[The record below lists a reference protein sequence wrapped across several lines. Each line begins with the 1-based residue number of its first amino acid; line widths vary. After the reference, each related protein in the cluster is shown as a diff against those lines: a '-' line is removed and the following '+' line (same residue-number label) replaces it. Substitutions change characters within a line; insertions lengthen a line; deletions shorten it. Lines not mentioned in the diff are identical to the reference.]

1 MQSFVE
7 NLLILTF
14 SKGKYGLSA
23 ILFFIFLS
31 FLHSPGLA
39 QDRCGTMELE
49 AIRIQKGLKPYSD
62 AQFEEWI
69 RRKTEEYR
77 NSPQAFSSAR
87 TQAGPFV
94 IPVVV
99 HVVHNG
105 ENIGT
110 TGNISNAQILS
121 QIEVLNEDFKRL
133 NADTVNTPTVFRPL
147 AGSMNLEFVLAKRD
161 PAGQATDGIVR
172 VQGSRSSYNISQ
184 LDVLRAESFW
194 PSEDYLNIWV
204 ANLSPASNL
213 GFAQFPDINL
223 PGLENEPRENRL
235 TDGIIVN
242 YRVFGSSNKGN
253 FNLTNNFDKG
263 RTATHEMGH
272 YFGLKHIW
280 GDADNCTATDFVADT
295 PVQFSAT
302 RGCPLHP
309 RESCETLDM
318 FQNYMDYTNDPCMN
332 IFTAGQVE
340 RMMIVLQNAPRRQ
353 SLLNSLGA
361 VSPDDNVFDIAI
373 AGISRP
379 SFISCSLSQQ
389 PVVSVQNMG
398 TEPIEGFELSYALDN
413 GQSALVSFP
422 DDVLVPGEIRQVTF
436 DQVSLMQ
443 GQYIISFE
451 VRMLQSVVDI
461 NPLNNIQ
468 NRLFAIDN
476 TREIIPYR
484 QDFTEASIQSAGW
497 RVLNFNGLTT
507 WQAAEAPRQQ
517 PGNRAA
523 VLTFFDYPNVGAE
536 DWLISPILD
545 FSRSID
551 VTLQFFVSYARNAPY
566 ADGLQVMVSR
576 DCGETFDFPVYDK
589 SGADLAVTTSSGPW
603 LPGGERDWRRERI
616 DLSAYA
622 GDSDV
627 RLAFAGRNGFG
638 NNLYIDGIEFF
649 LEQPQNIVN
658 LQRDQ
663 VLLYPNPSVDKF
675 FRLAFNN
682 QRRQNVQ
689 VNIIDSTGRIIYRH
703 DFENTLN
710 QAYRFDLPFASRGL
724 YIVQVLAEDYNTVK
738 RVVVY

>member
-7 NLLILTF
+7 NLSSHTF
-14 SKGKYGLSA
+14 FKGKYGLTV
-23 ILFFIFLS
+23 ILFLIF
-31 FLHSPGLA
+31 FLVSLPGSA
-39 QDRCGTMELE
+39 QDRCGTVELE
-49 AIRIQKGLKPYSD
+49 EIRIRKGLRPYTD

-69 RRKTEEYR
+69 RRKTEEQR
-77 NSPQAFSSAR
+77 NIPQAFSSAR

-105 ENIGT
+105 EDIGT
-110 TGNISNAQILS
+110 AANISNAQIFS
-121 QIEVLNEDFKRL
+121 QIDVLNEDFKRL
-133 NADTVNTPTVFRPL
+133 NADTVNTPPEFRGI
-147 AGSMNLEFVLAKRD
+147 AGSMNLQFVLAKRD
-161 PAGQATDGIVR
+161 PVGQASNGIVR
-172 VQGSRSSYNISQ
+172 VQGSRTSYNISQ
-184 LDVLRAESFW
+184 LDLLRAESFW

-242 YRVFGSSNKGN
+242 YRVFGSKDKGN
-253 FNLTNNFDKG
+253 FNLINNFDKG

-280 GDADNCTATDFVADT
+280 GDADNCTASDFVADT
-295 PVQFSAT
+295 PFQFGAT

-309 RESCETLDM
+309 RESCESLDM

-332 IFTAGQVE
+332 IFTSGQVE

-353 SLLNSLGA
+353 SLLNSLGTIA
-361 VSPDDNVFDIAI
+361 PDENVFDIAI
-373 AGISRP
+373 SGIARP
-379 SFISCSLSQQ
+379 SFISCNPSFQ
-389 PVVSVQNMG
+389 PIVSIQNRG
-398 TEPIEGFELSYALDN
+398 TEPIEGYELSYALDN
-413 GQSALVSFP
+413 GQTAMISFS
-422 DDVLVPGEIRQVTF
+422 DDILMPGEIRQISF
-436 DQVSLMQ
+436 DQVNLTQ

-451 VRMLQSVVDI
+451 AQMLQSVVDI
-461 NPLNNIQ
+461 NPINNVQ

-476 TREIIPYR
+476 SREIIPYR

-507 WQAAEAPRQQ
+507 WQATEVPRIQ

-523 VLTFFDYPNVGAE
+523 VLNFYDYPNLGAE
-536 DWLISPILD
+536 DWLISPVLD
-545 FSRSID
+545 FSQSID
-551 VTLQFFVSYARNAPY
+551 VTLQFFVSYARNTPFS
-566 ADGLQVMVSR
+566 DGLQVLVSR

-589 SGADLAVTTSSGPW
+589 SGAELAVTNATGPW
-603 LPGGERDWRRERI
+603 IPSGERDWRRERI
-616 DLSAYA
+616 DLTSYA

-649 LEQPQNIVN
+649 LEQAQNIVN
-658 LQRDQ
+658 IPRDQ
-663 VLLYPNPSVDKF
+663 VLLFPNPSNDKF

-682 QRRQNVQ
+682 QRRQSVQ
-689 VNIIDSTGRIIYRH
+689 VNIFDSTGRIIYQS

-710 QAYRFDLPFASRGL
+710 QAYRFDLPSASQGL
-724 YIVQVLAEDYNTVK
+724 YLVQVLAEDYNTVK
-738 RVVVY
+738 RLVVY